1 MVLVS
6 TLTLNAPI
14 TTAEDD
20 TFCDIF
26 PNFQKYRLT
35 VDIMPYLLFLKK
47 QHNLKLSSA
56 ANYRWHFMG

>member
-26 PNFQKYRLT
+26 HNFQKYRLT
-35 VDIMPYLLFLKK
+35 VDIMPYLLFFEKAA
-47 QHNLKLSSA
+47 QFEIVVCCKL
-56 ANYRWHFMG
+56 